1 MTPTLPIITTA
12 AAITIANQQSNPS
25 NPEADFSGGC
35 LNELKKKKEYARAKA
50 TTAAATSSAVS
61 PSFLPNNNG
70 KNATNLEK
78 LNKVTL
84 AAENSAASCDVPLN
98 SEDYP
103 RGQKLQV
110 QLVLKNL
117 PTQLQD
123 QQQELNLLKE
133 TVEKSFN
140 DIKETITKHS
150 FTIEYVLVDTLINDY
165 TDVVIDV
172 LTSVQKTEESLR
184 SLKNL
189 KSGAGGS
196 TIASAVSLSNS
207 ITSDDDKVRLQ
218 LRVDV
223 LGWTGEIS
231 KLGFTTSD
239 IEKLVDLNE
248 KLNLSN
254 FSIISLPIISFIL

>member
-1 MTPTLPIITTA
+1 M
-12 AAITIANQQSNPS
+12 
-25 NPEADFSGGC
+25 PE
-35 LNELKKKKEYARAKA
+35 E
-50 TTAAATSSAVS
+50 
-61 PSFLPNNNG
+61 SFY
-70 KNATNLEK
+70 E
-78 LNKVTL
+78 VTL
-84 AAENSAASCDVPLN
+84 AAENSAASWDVPLN

-103 RGQKLQV
+103 RGQKLVIRQVLLGAKAKEYEFIVVEQV

-140 DIKETITKHS
+140 DIKETITKHL
-150 FTIEYVLVDTLINDY
+150 FTIEYVLVDTLINECGAENDY
-165 TDVVIDV
+165 TDVVKDV

-189 KSGAGGS
+189 NSGAGGS

-207 ITSDDDKVRLQ
+207 IMSDDDKVRLQ

-239 IEKLVDLNE
+239 IDKLVDLNDMVQE
-248 KLNLSN
+248 NIKLK
-254 FSIISLPIISFIL
+254 